1 MLNRQKVYEVFV
13 IQKGHDLYVPTV
25 PKKYPTNNKKRISM
39 RASLLSH
46 LGSNVVC
53 KSQQAFSSI
62 ISNEEMEH
70 LKQNYI

>member
-1 MLNRQKVYEVFV
+1 
-13 IQKGHDLYVPTV
+13 
-25 PKKYPTNNKKRISM
+25 M

-62 ISNEEMEH
+62 ISKGEMHDGTCHE
-70 LKQNYI
+70 KA